1 MENKSSHQA
10 WRWFT
15 SIKFQVLA
23 ILMVQFVALLSIVL
37 TSLYLVNLR
46 QHDYVILNLT
56 GQLRVLTNNMVTQSK
71 HYSSKVL
78 SRIGSRDANLRLF
91 KMDLMMQVAAYDR
104 IIRSLKARSIEAD
117 LVQPRLLE
125 APVGQVPKIP
135 SLSANPEPIIC
146 KWDGPSRN
154 QMDATAAA
162 WDKFHSGLLRTI
174 GDGAS
179 TDRISSAADYIL
191 ANEVVL
197 TNASA
202 SLANTFRAMM
212 ERKLAQIKLLNN
224 IAIGIIVS
232 ISLLILLILYR
243 RIFRPLDR
251 TVAGFQ
257 RVGRGELGYR
267 LPVEQ
272 HNEIGAM
279 ASSFNDLTLR
289 LSTLFQLSDRINQTD
304 SVDDTLRY
312 VFESFPVFFPISWV
326 GLLRSSRNNRE
337 YHIDRSYSLD
347 RYDLSENEHFA
358 LADSLFIETAKQQ
371 APFCNRAKPGD
382 RADWQ
387 DDAFILRL
395 QQNGLRSIFFLPISG
410 NALETAVLVLAAE
423 KPDAYGDEHL
433 EFLTNIAGQVA
444 RSFEKTIGMES
455 LVITSIK
462 GLANLAES
470 RDPET
475 GDHLFRMSH
484 YSALIAEE
492 MGREQKYAHLINQH
506 YVRDILRFAPMHDI
520 GKVGVA
526 DEILLKP
533 GKLDDEEIRIMQQ
546 HPVIGGAVLRRCEE
560 QMNAVG
566 RSIFKIG
573 IEITECHHEKFDG
586 SGYPKQLKGDAI
598 PLSARIVAAAD
609 VFDALTSRR
618 PYKEAWP
625 IDQAVSHLQNE
636 AGRHFD
642 PDVVKACLRA
652 MPRIRELYDRHK
664 HV

>member
-1 MENKSSHQA
+1 MENKLNLQT
-10 WRWFT
+10 WRWFE
-15 SIKFQVLA
+15 SIKFQVLTV
-23 ILMVQFVALLSIVL
+23 LTVQFVALLSIVL

-46 QHDYVILNLT
+46 QHDYIILNLT

-78 SRIGSRDANLRLF
+78 SQIDSRDANLRLF
-91 KMDLMMQVAAYDR
+91 KMDLMMQVESYDR
-104 IIRSLKARSIEAD
+104 IIRSLKARSIEAE
-117 LVQPRLLE
+117 LVQPQLLE
-125 APVGQVPKIP
+125 VPAGQVPKVP
-135 SLSANPEPIIC
+135 SLSASAEPIVC
-146 KWDGPSRN
+146 KWDAPSRT
-154 QMDATAAA
+154 QMDATAAV
-162 WDKFHSGLLRTI
+162 WDKFHSGLIKTL
-174 GDGAS
+174 GHGAS
-179 TDRISSAADYIL
+179 IDQIGRASDYVL
-191 ANEVVL
+191 ANEIAL
-197 TNASA
+197 TNAAA

-212 ERKLAQIKLLNN
+212 ESKLGQIKLLNN
-224 IAIGIIVS
+224 IAIAIIVT
-232 ISLLILLILYR
+232 ISLTILLILYR
-243 RIFRPLDR
+243 RIFRPIDR

-267 LPVEQ
+267 VPVEQ
-272 HNEIGAM
+272 QNEIGAM
-279 ASSFNDLTLR
+279 TSSFNNLTSR

-304 SVDDTLRY
+304 NVDDTLRY
-312 VFESFPVFFPISWV
+312 VFECFPVFFPINWV

-337 YHIDRSYSLD
+337 YHIDRSYSLNH
-347 RYDLSENEHFA
+347 YDLSESEHFQVS
-358 LADSLFIETAKQQ
+358 DSLFIETAKQQ
-371 APFCNRAKPGD
+371 APFCNRAKTGNQF
-382 RADWQ
+382 DWQ
-387 DDAFILRL
+387 DDDFIERL
-395 QQNGLRSIFFLPISG
+395 HQNRLRSIFFLPISG
-410 NALETAVLVLAAE
+410 NGLETAVLVLAAE
-423 KPDAYGDEHL
+423 QADAYGDEHL

-492 MGREQKYAHLINQH
+492 MGREQKYAQLITQH

-533 GKLDDEEIRIMQQ
+533 GKLDDEEYRVMQQ

-573 IEITECHHEKFDG
+573 IEITESHHEKFDG
-586 SGYPKQLKGDAI
+586 TGYPNGLKGDAI

-609 VFDALTSRR
+609 VFDALTSKR
-618 PYKEAWP
+618 PYKEAWT
-625 IDQAVSHLQNE
+625 IDRAISHMQNE

-642 PDVVKACLRA
+642 PDVVEACLRA
-652 MPRIRELYDRHK
+652 MPKIREIHDRHK